1 MNNNKE
7 VAEVELFCFRFGKFL
22 VSGNNCLT
30 LRTAEKL
37 YEESEKK
44 MRLERMDVCIC
55 VFCDNSGDESTQK
68 QQQDETKRLCC

>member
-1 MNNNKE
+1 MNTNKE

-55 VFCDNSGDESTQK
+55 VFCDNSSDESTQK